1 MLASHEARLTKLE
14 AGMEV
19 LNADMAEVKETLR
32 LILQHLMGQSAFPAG
47 IVNKRFSEGWTWPRQ
62 LTFFQ
67 EQMLLK
73 FLLL

>member
-19 LNADMAEVKETLR
+19 LNADMAEVKDDLAQVKAGMEVLNAGMAEVKETLR

-47 IVNKRFSEGWTWPRQ
+47 IVNNDEIN
-62 LTFFQ
+62 
-67 EQMLLK
+67 
-73 FLLL
+73 